1 MAEKK
6 SERQMILAEKA
17 TQVIGGT
24 VVFPNVAHLEAKAST
39 LITRRKEMGKTTTEE
54 KYLLNIDIA
63 KEAKGVRRE
72 FEDEFDAVLD
82 VYRGKVDVVNTEK
95 RKHVAPMDTLER
107 ELKSE
112 QTVYEDE
119 KARKAEEIRRKAQ
132 AEADAKAAEERRRME
147 EELRQQREAR
157 LAAEKKA
164 TEERI
169 AAERRIAEEKAKADK
184 AEAERRRLEAEKL
197 AADATSKK
205 AAAEAARK
213 LAEAEAAKKRAEDDA
228 KRARAE
234 AEAAKKAEE
243 ARIEAERIQAAE
255 DEKRAAESAV
265 QAKIIETQPNLPS
278 VQGKSRR
285 EQWSAAMVDRVKFV
299 HWLAAQPNDVI
310 GEYMTPR
317 VVDAFLV
324 PLNQQAKALKRA
336 MHVDGVQAVSET
348 IQSLRRTRKPGEVEI
363 DEDDDGQGAVVR
375 IA

>member
-1 MAEKK
+1 MATKN
-6 SERQMILAEKA
+6 ERQLALVEAARAVVGNLIRLPNVSHLEMKA
-17 TQVIGGT
+17 TDLLGRSKELGRVNT
-24 VVFPNVAHLEAKAST
+24 EAQYMAAIE
-39 LITRRKEMGKTTTEE
+39 LAKEM
-54 KYLLNIDIA
+54 
-63 KEAKGVRRE
+63 KGCARE
-72 FEDEFDAVLD
+72 FEDEYDAFLD
-82 VYRGKVDVVNTEK
+82 VYRYQVDFVNGEK
-95 RKHVAPMDTLER
+95 RRRVDPLKEDER
-107 ELKSE
+107 NLKDQ
-112 QTVYEDE
+112 QTRYEDE
-119 KARKAEEIRRKAQ
+119 KARKAEEARRKAQ
-132 AEADAKAAEERRRME
+132 AEADLKAAEERRKME
-147 EELRQQREAR
+147 EELRKQREAR

-234 AEAAKKAEE
+234 AEAAKKAED

-255 DEKRAAESAV
+255 DEKRTAENAV
-265 QAKIIETQPNLPS
+265 QAKIVEVAPNLPS

-317 VVDAFLV
+317 VVEAFLV

-348 IQSLRRTRKPGEVEI
+348 VQSLSRTRKPTETI
-363 DEDDDGQGAVVR
+363 DQRPSDGNADV
-375 IA
+375 ISA